1 MKPFRTLMTLSALA
15 LLPIAGQAEMQA
27 MNADELAA
35 VEGQAGKYTFSA
47 GSISLY
53 TFDTAVLA
61 ATPAAPIYQAVS
73 TRKPTLVP
81 GVRDKGLTV
90 VNGVILPPVNAAV
103 RTTLIA
109 SIPLFGGTVADM
121 VTPIGISFTP

>member
-1 MKPFRTLMTLSALA
+1 MKGFRTLLTLSALA
-15 LLPIAGQAEMQA
+15 VLPLAAQAEMKA
-27 MNADELAA
+27 MNADEMAA
-35 VEGQAGKYTFSA
+35 IDGQAGKYTFSA

-61 ATPAAPIYQAVS
+61 ATPAAPIYQAVN
-73 TRKPTLVP
+73 TRKPGLVP

-103 RTTLIA
+103 RTTLVT
-109 SIPLFGGTVADM
+109 SIPIFGNSVADL
-121 VTPIGISFTP
+121 VTPIGIDFTP